1 MGIVAIGLSGLLML
15 LSFGFVWVIGM
26 DVLLKI
32 FDSLPLLPET
42 SSYFTAQEDLKS
54 TVISLVTWVPAL
66 FFAYFCIKTFINSS
80 RTGSD

>member
-42 SSYFTAQEDLKS
+42 SSYFTAQED
-54 TVISLVTWVPAL
+54 
-66 FFAYFCIKTFINSS
+66 
-80 RTGSD
+80 